1 MKILVAEDDSVTRRL
16 LKISLERWQYQVAL
30 ASNGAEALDVLIGE
44 DAPKLAILDW
54 VMPGMDGVDVCRA
67 LRKRE
72 TGSYIYALLLT
83 SKAAKGDLLEGLKAG
98 ADDYL
103 IKPFDL
109 LELQARLWTGQR
121 ILALQDQLIA
131 AREAMTERATHD
143 ALTGVWNRAAILDI
157 LAREFHRSGREGRP
171 LSIMMLDLD
180 HFKHINDTRGHQA
193 GDRVLKEA
201 AERVLSVLRAY
212 DALGRYGGEEFL
224 VIAPG
229 CEPAPAMNL
238 AERIRGSVI
247 DASIQTSSGPIPVTL
262 SLGLVNLAADRDPEA
277 LLRRADQALYR
288 AKNAGRNR
296 SEAG

>member
-1 MKILVAEDDSVTRRL
+1 M
-16 LKISLERWQYQVAL
+16 
-30 ASNGAEALDVLIGE
+30 DVLIGE